1 MDHHPPDTGET
12 DPWIRSLGLKPFKP
26 RRLDAPIP
34 RLVGDLMAPPT
45 RAEPTMAR
53 LGRPVLILK
62 PSDYKV
68 LEVVAH
74 HPFLPADRL
83 AVVLR
88 LETRRVRERIAGL
101 RRHGLVRRLDP
112 GEARDVKAEDLW
124 ELTADGLRLV
134 AARIGLP
141 FPVAVRAN
149 GLAGGGPEEPIGR
162 RRTLIR
168 YLPHT
173 RGADDVFVDLYRLA
187 DRFSEQGGDDELVEW
202 QGPAA
207 CAHGLMRPDG
217 YGEYRRAGK
226 VYAVY
231 LEYDRGTTSRR
242 DYFEKFTSYYKHVER
257 WRFERDYHGF
267 PIILV
272 VTTSPA
278 AEKRIAGSLRRVLG
292 GYSFELAALLT
303 YDGLGV
309 VSRYNPEGLLRPIW
323 RDTWSAERRYWLLPS
338 HCTSTGSPK

>member
-1 MDHHPPDTGET
+1 
-12 DPWIRSLGLKPFKP
+12 
-26 RRLDAPIP
+26 
-34 RLVGDLMAPPT
+34 
-45 RAEPTMAR
+45 MAR
-53 LGRPVLILK
+53 LGRLVLTLK
-62 PSDYKV
+62 PSDYKL

-88 LETRRVRERIAGL
+88 WETRRVRECIAGL
-101 RRHGLVRRLDP
+101 RRHGLVRQLDP
-112 GEARDVKAEDLW
+112 GEARDVTAEDLW

-149 GLAGGGPEEPIGR
+149 GLAGGGPEEQIGR
-162 RRTLIR
+162 RRNLIR
-168 YLPHT
+168 YLAHT
-173 RGADDVFVDLYRLA
+173 RGADDVFIDLFRLT
-187 DRFSEQGGDDELVEW
+187 DLFGEQGGDDELIEW

-226 VYAVY
+226 VYAFY

-257 WRFERDYHGF
+257 QRFERDYHGF

-278 AEKRIAGSLRRVLG
+278 AEKRIAESLRTVSG
-292 GYSFELAALLT
+292 GYSFELEALLT
-303 YDGLGV
+303 CEGLGV
-309 VSRYNPEGLLRPIW
+309 ASRYNPAGLLGPIW
-323 RDTWSAERRYWLLPS
+323 RGAWSIERRYWLPPA
-338 HCTSTGSPK
+338 HGASTKAPT